1 MKPGRLA
8 ASVVAIGALALL
20 IAGVVGLVAFG
31 FLTSDP
37 EDSPAP
43 ATEAQQLVVPT
54 ATTELTSLPSP
65 TPTATV
71 GPTATP
77 VPTTVDVDSRSG
89 PTPAPPPK
97 VIPTATVESAQKPIA
112 TPTVPVAPTPLPT
125 ATPTATVEPTPTAT
139 VAPTPAVGPAATP
152 IPRPAKVLEREDE
165 SKQQTLT
172 LDRTTGSGES
182 QGASPGAGAVFT
194 WEDGDRTRRVVL
206 QDGLVVQDTAAN
218 TFDDVVVVEG
228 VKDSIVQRQPGHEE
242 DSLPVFRAES
252 GGGLMTLPGGVLLA
266 LDPEWDE
273 ATVDSFFLDNGISR
287 EQTSE
292 LDFIDNGFFVE
303 TEPGFQS
310 LDLANELAAL
320 DGVVI
325 SSPNWWRE
333 AQPK

>member
-20 IAGVVGLVAFG
+20 IAGVAGLIAVG
-31 FLTSDP
+31 FLTSEP
-37 EDSPAP
+37 EDGPAP
-43 ATEAQQLVVPT
+43 AAEDRQVVVPT
-54 ATTELTSLPSP
+54 ATVERVVIPSPAPTATIEPSPTPAPTPTINVESRSAPTAVPTAPVESAPTLTAVPTIRPTVPAAPIP
-65 TPTATV
+65 TPTAT
-71 GPTATP
+71 
-77 VPTTVDVDSRSG
+77 
-89 PTPAPPPK
+89 PA
-97 VIPTATVESAQKPIA
+97 AA
-112 TPTVPVAPTPLPT
+112 
-125 ATPTATVEPTPTAT
+125 VEPTPTAT
-139 VAPTPAVGPAATP
+139 VAPTTGVSSPATP

-165 SKQQTLT
+165 SKQQTPT

-182 QGASPGAGAVFT
+182 QGASPGPGAVFT

-242 DSLPVFRAES
+242 DSPPVFRAES

-266 LDPEWDE
+266 LNPEWDE
-273 ATVDSFFLDNGISR
+273 ATVDSFFLENGISR
-287 EQTSE
+287 EQSSE

-303 TEPGFQS
+303 TEPGFPS